1 MAASNTPVVTVPQ
14 PSDDATSR
22 EIREYEKILKLTEEV
37 FAGTHPRLK
46 VPEKFVRRAPQAT
59 QTTASTTTAATT
71 APELHAPEQVVRKEE
86 ERKTNASAPF
96 SVQPGTATPHVA
108 ASSSSTA
115 TATTKPASAINP
127 VLLTKSDDLVR
138 AELALQRERIERALR
153 EQHERSRIE
162 AKRTVP
168 LQDACPDFNVTQVLN
183 KALEIVKPLPP
194 PSNEATHADRASATV
209 SIDESSNNN
218 DSLYSSRAPDSPI
231 SGARPSPE
239 SDRRV
244 PEKPAEPRPVT
255 ISPEPSRPVE
265 AANKETAPAGPADE
279 SMEDDD
285 YSPPEPIVPDN
296 VRVEPPASAGPPPE
310 RRQRQHEGPELQ
322 SRHPPSPASEVRIV
336 RNHITSPAAPRPSRV
351 SPLATAKVPSV
362 QQSRA
367 EHRRERLTEDP
378 YTAGRTGSPAVA
390 AQHLLPRKR
399 RRIREEPGPRD
410 VHSPAPYIKEEPM
423 SPPPVSEVPR
433 ARSRIADSRPA
444 YIDIAS
450 PQQYTPPVDRREAPS
465 REPVYEMDRYGR
477 EYDVD
482 GHPVRPASR
491 VVRRPVR
498 DTQDLRRVASMHSS
512 ASRPVTEAVAREYE
526 PAPPPR
532 YPSRAMRA
540 SSYAVVERAP
550 PPPPPPPPAERTRY
564 YDEAVPSYSRH
575 YVEEVPRYREVVV
588 EDEPVPRYV
597 EVPPPP
603 PRRRIV
609 VDEHGNRYYE
619 MVPAPSMRTMPP
631 PAPAP
636 PLRHASVARSTSIV
650 EDGYGSRRYVTEMPP
665 PPPSSSQVSYRRVVD
680 YPAGEEPAS
689 AVPLHRP
696 YSRGPAPPPGGDRP
710 PVVRSSSVVV
720 DYGPPRHEY
729 LDEREMV
736 PREQRVMRTSTAGR
750 YVRTGRE
757 SVYVDEDGR
766 AVYTAAPAS
775 SAPGPGPG
783 PSGPSGRAFREERYY
798 EEEDGYGR
806 Y

>member
-1 MAASNTPVVTVPQ
+1 M
-14 PSDDATSR
+14 
-22 EIREYEKILKLTEEV
+22 
-37 FAGTHPRLK
+37 
-46 VPEKFVRRAPQAT
+46 
-59 QTTASTTTAATT
+59 
-71 APELHAPEQVVRKEE
+71 
-86 ERKTNASAPF
+86 
-96 SVQPGTATPHVA
+96 
-108 ASSSSTA
+108 
-115 TATTKPASAINP
+115 
-127 VLLTKSDDLVR
+127 R

-183 KALEIVKPLPP
+183 KALEIVKPLPLP
-194 PSNEATHADRASATV
+194 TSEAARADRASTTV
-209 SIDESSNNN
+209 SSDDSSAGND
-218 DSLYSSRAPDSPI
+218 DSLYSSRAPDSPV
-231 SGARPSPE
+231 SHARASPE
-239 SDRRV
+239 EPDRRT
-244 PEKPAEPRPVT
+244 PEKSAESHPVT
-255 ISPEPSRPVE
+255 ISPEPSGPVE

-310 RRQRQHEGPELQ
+310 QRPRQHEGPELQ
-322 SRHPPSPASEVRIV
+322 SRRPPSPASEVRIV

-367 EHRRERLTEDP
+367 DHRRERLQEDP
-378 YTAGRTGSPAVA
+378 YAAGRTGSPAVA
-390 AQHLLPRKR
+390 AQPLLPRKR
-399 RRIREEPGPRD
+399 RRIREGPPARD
-410 VHSPAPYIKEEPM
+410 ADSPAPYIKEEPM

-433 ARSRIADSRPA
+433 ARSRVADSRPV

-450 PQQYTPPVDRREAPS
+450 PQQQYTPPVDRREAPS
-465 REPVYEMDRYGR
+465 REPVYEVDRYGR

-482 GHPVRPASR
+482 GHPVPPASR
-491 VVRRPVR
+491 VVRRPTR
-498 DTQDLRRVASMHSS
+498 DTQDLRRVASMHNS
-512 ASRPVTEAVAREYE
+512 ASRPVTEAVPREYE

-550 PPPPPPPPAERTRY
+550 PPPPPAERARY
-564 YDEAVPSYSRH
+564 YDDGVASYSRH

-588 EDEPVPRYV
+588 EDEPVARYV

-619 MVPAPSMRTMPP
+619 MVPASSMRAMPP
-631 PAPAP
+631 PAPAPPAP
-636 PLRHASVARSTSIV
+636 PLRHASVARSTSIM
-650 EDGYGSRRYVTEMPP
+650 EDGYGPRRYVTEMPP

-680 YPAGEEPAS
+680 YSVGEDPSSAAPA
-689 AVPLHRP
+689 HRP
-696 YSRGPAPPPGGDRP
+696 YSRGPAPPPGGERP
-710 PVVRSSSVVV
+710 PVMRSSSVVV

-729 LDEREMV
+729 VDEREIV
-736 PREQRVMRTSTAGR
+736 PREQRVVRTSGAGR
-750 YVRTGRE
+750 YVRSGRE

-766 AVYTAAPAS
+766 AVYTTAPAS
-775 SAPGPGPG
+775 TAPG
-783 PSGPSGRAFREERYY
+783 PSGPSGRGVREERYY
-798 EEEDGYGR
+798 EEEEGYGR